1 MSSQYKY
8 RSIVRPIGYPENWV
22 VDMIEGSDIPT
33 YIKNLYA
40 YMLDMDI
47 INFEVIYISSV
58 KLEMFAYE
66 DIFLN

>member
-1 MSSQYKY
+1 MNSQYKY
-8 RSIVRPIGYPENWV
+8 RAIVRPIGYPENWV
-22 VDMIEGSDIPT
+22 IDLIEGNDIPT

>member
-1 MSSQYKY
+1 MNNQYKY
-8 RSIVRPIGYPENWV
+8 RAIIRPVGHPENWI
-22 VDMIEGSDIPT
+22 VDCIEGNDMPT

-40 YMLDMDI
+40 YMLDLDI
-47 INFEVIYISSV
+47 VNFEIIYISSV